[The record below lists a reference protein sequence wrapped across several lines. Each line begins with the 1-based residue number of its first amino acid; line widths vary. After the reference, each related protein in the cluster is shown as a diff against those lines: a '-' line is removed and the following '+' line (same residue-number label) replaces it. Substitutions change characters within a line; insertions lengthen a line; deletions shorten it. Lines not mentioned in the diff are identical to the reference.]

1 MYSFAILLMLT
12 WMLGDL
18 SFILAGALGFLYFGM
33 EMLLASQRLRDIE
46 VSQWWLAPVFA
57 AQSITVAQS
66 TPLYFMILPLIS
78 LGFLIFWPGRDQTR
92 RDRTSDRQAN
102 KSSINESR
110 KSKSVL
116 IIVTLFVMGVL
127 FWSVSFIDT
136 RYDLCLERL
145 EQSGTLYL
153 DPDAICKEEAKLFS
167 LSQ

>member
-1 MYSFAILLMLT
+1 
-12 WMLGDL
+12 MLGDL

-46 VSQWWLAPVFA
+46 VSQWWLVPVFA
-57 AQSITVAQS
+57 TLLL
-66 TPLYFMILPLIS
+66 TPTQDIPVYFGVLPLIS
-78 LGFLIFWPGRDQTR
+78 LGLLIFWPGRDQTS
-92 RDRTSDRQAN
+92 RDDTSDRKAN

-127 FWSVSFIDT
+127 FWSVSFIEDT

-153 DPDAICKEEAKLFS
+153 YPDAICKEEAKLFS

>member
-1 MYSFAILLMLT
+1 MLT

-78 LGFLIFWPGRDQTR
+78 LGFLIFWPGRDQAS

-127 FWSVSFIDT
+127 FWSVSFIEDT

-153 DPDAICKEEAKLFS
+153 YPDAICKEEAKLFS
-167 LSQ
+167 VSQ